1 MKYYKDFYN
10 YNKLFEVLKN
20 TSNNNNNKFIYYSNL
35 DRFIL
40 NISNDLNNFF
50 FEKRKEEINF
60 DYIMPNPSHINKNII
75 FYENCFIIDK
85 KIIDM
90 MLNAHKNLN
99 ENIAKLSYK
108 IKVKNK
114 YIYLIGINSNSVTI
128 GIINDNLLFTP
139 KFLIL
144 YNNFIILEREFN
156 LLFLKPIK
164 EYIRIRN
171 CLETYKNIQTLIE
184 GKNNKIGN
192 MIVLKVDEFKTKQIN
207 DIMRNKL
214 EKDFNKNKEISE
226 YKSILDNYKD
236 NCLKKKPFYQSKSM
250 HHSNISN
257 MRDQSTKNSD
267 KILKPKNS
275 GDYIIADNIEIQIIN
290 KRKNINQEK
299 IIIKMNWIS

>member
-85 KIIDM
+85 KIIDV
-90 MLNAHKNLN
+90 MLDAHKNLN

-114 YIYLIGINSNSVTI
+114 YIYLIGINSNSISI
-128 GIINDNLLFTP
+128 GSINDNLLFTP
-139 KFLIL
+139 KFLFL
-144 YNNFIILEREFN
+144 YNNFIILEREFH
-156 LLFLKPIK
+156 LLFQKTIK

-171 CLETYKNIQTLIE
+171 CLETYKDIQTLIE

-192 MIVLKVDEFKTKQIN
+192 MIVLKVDEFK
-207 DIMRNKL
+207 
-214 EKDFNKNKEISE
+214 S
-226 YKSILDNYKD
+226 
-236 NCLKKKPFYQSKSM
+236 
-250 HHSNISN
+250 
-257 MRDQSTKNSD
+257 
-267 KILKPKNS
+267 
-275 GDYIIADNIEIQIIN
+275 
-290 KRKNINQEK
+290 
-299 IIIKMNWIS
+299 